1 MKNNQ
6 SNPSNEKIGALT
18 RFGESFTRWAN
29 RWVPGSLVLV
39 FLLTIVIAILA
50 LLLCNVPFFFST
62 DTATSVVD
70 AWVKGF
76 WSLLTFS
83 MQMCLIM
90 ITGDV
95 LANAPIVKRGITKIA
110 QAPKSQFQAI
120 VILAVVVFITR
131 WIHWGF
137 GMMVGIVLGREML
150 AQAKL
155 NGLKLH
161 KVSLAAICYCITC
174 ATIGIST
181 SGPLYVA
188 GSGWLASYVP
198 EAYKG
203 LVPDSVPLTETVL
216 TPAVLIQCILLG
228 VLTVVVVYAMM
239 PKHEAGIWE
248 IDDAFRDEILNIS
261 NAGTA
266 SASLKEMSPAQW
278 LETSRVLNVVIGGFG
293 LLWSIRMLATNG
305 IVDLS
310 VNNFNFIMISL
321 GLVLHKSPQSFTKAV
336 SASVSSVSGVIIQ
349 FPLYAG
355 IYGIVNYTGLT
366 GVIADL
372 FKAISTGATF
382 PAITFVYSAILNFFV
397 PSAGSKFI
405 IEVPYII
412 PTAIDLNASIPAV
425 INAYS
430 FGDYATNLIQ
440 PFWALPVL
448 GMFKL
453 KFKDI
458 IPYGFMMCL
467 ISSIVTII
475 FALFFYA

>member
-1 MKNNQ
+1 MKDMK
-6 SNPSNEKIGALT
+6 EKQKLEGALA
-18 RFGESFTRWAN
+18 RFGESFGRWAN

-39 FLLTIVIAILA
+39 FLLTVLIAVLA
-50 LLLCNVPFFFST
+50 MGICRVPFFLSNET
-62 DTATSVVD
+62 QTSVVD

-90 ITGDV
+90 ISGDV
-95 LANAPIVKRGITKIA
+95 LANAPIVKKGITRIA
-110 QAPKSQFQAI
+110 RLPQSQFSAI
-120 VILAVVVFITR
+120 VILAVVVFVTR
-131 WIHWGF
+131 WVHWGF

-150 AQAKL
+150 AQAKSRE
-155 NGLKLH
+155 LKLH
-161 KVSLAAICYCITC
+161 KTSLAAVCYCITC

-188 GSGWLASYVP
+188 GSGWLASYMP
-198 EAYKG
+198 EAYKT
-203 LVPDSVPLTETVL
+203 LVPDSVPLTQTVL
-216 TPAVLIQCILLG
+216 TPVVLIQCVLLG
-228 VLTVVVVYAMM
+228 GLTVLFVYSMT
-239 PKHEAGIWE
+239 PKHRDRIEE
-248 IDDAFRDEILNIS
+248 ISDEFCGEILRGS
-261 NAGTA
+261 QQGAEQA
-266 SASLKEMSPAQW
+266 VDRASLTPAQR
-278 LETSRVLNVVIGGFG
+278 LEHSCVLNLVIGLTGIAWFVKM
-293 LLWSIRMLATNG
+293 IAEKG
-305 IVDLS
+305 IVNLS
-310 VNNFNFIMISL
+310 VNNFNFFMRML
-321 GLVLHKSPQSFTKAV
+321 GLVLHKTPRSFTRAV
-336 SASVSSVSGVIIQ
+336 ASSVSSVSGVIVQ

-366 GVIADL
+366 GAL
-372 FKAISTGATF
+372 AEMFKAISTVETF

-412 PTAIDLNASIPAV
+412 PAAIDLGASLPAV

-453 KFKDI
+453 KFQDI
-458 IPYGFMMCL
+458 IPYGFVMCVV
-467 ISSIVTII
+467 SSVVTIL

>member
-1 MKNNQ
+1 MKKNE
-6 SNPSNEKIGALT
+6 STEKIGALS
-18 RFGESFTRWAN
+18 RFGESFTKWAN

-39 FLLTIVIAILA
+39 LLLTIIVAVLA
-50 LLLCNVPFFFST
+50 LILCKVPFFMST
-62 DTATSVVD
+62 DSATSVVD
-70 AWVKGF
+70 SWVKGF

-110 QAPKSQFQAI
+110 KAPKSQLQAI
-120 VILAVVVFITR
+120 IILAVVVFITR

-155 NGLKLH
+155 KGLKLH

-198 EAYKG
+198 EAYKS
-203 LVPDSVPLTETVL
+203 LVPNSVPLTQTVL
-216 TPAVLIQCILLG
+216 TPAVLTQCVLLG
-228 VLTVVVVYAMM
+228 ILTVAVVYAMM
-239 PKHEAGIWE
+239 PKHESGILE
-248 IDDAFRDEILNIS
+248 IDDSFRDEILS
-261 NAGTA
+261 A
-266 SASLKEMSPAQW
+266 SASAGKVSTKGMPPAQK
-278 LETSRVLNVVIGGFG
+278 LENGWVLNIVIGGIG
-293 LLWSIRMLATNG
+293 LAWSIKMLATNG
-305 IVDLS
+305 IVNLS
-310 VNNFNFIMISL
+310 VNNFNFIMLML
-321 GLVLHKSPQSFTKAV
+321 GLVLHKTPKSFSKAV
-336 SASVSSVSGVIIQ
+336 AASVSSVSGVIIQ

-366 GVIADL
+366 GVIADM

-382 PAITFVYSAILNFFV
+382 PAVTFVYSAILNFFV

-412 PTAIDLNASIPAV
+412 PTAIDLGASLPAV

-458 IPYGFMMCL
+458 IPYGFMMC
-467 ISSIVTII
+467 IVSSIVTII